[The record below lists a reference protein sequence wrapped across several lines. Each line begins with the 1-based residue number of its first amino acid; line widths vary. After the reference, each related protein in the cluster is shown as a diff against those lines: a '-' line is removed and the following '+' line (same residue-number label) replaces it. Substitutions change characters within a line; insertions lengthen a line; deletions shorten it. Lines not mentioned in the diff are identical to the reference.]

1 MSRPFTLQPSNG
13 AQIIPIPGGQAGSH
27 TILLAFLVAP
37 SAGTVTIEQQ
47 LIGSSMWSSIQSA
60 TGVSIS
66 SGSITVRSDGEIGAI
81 RVTFTSLVGGTS
93 PTLWLSSTPVTSPPS
108 DLLTDGGFGPNRRLR
123 VDLGQTGF
131 FAGREFRTFREINIA
146 AGQTLVLKFQVP
158 VDVILQQQGIE
169 LDSGSL
175 RVTNSVGGSPGGT
188 FAETLPVLGKNNM
201 SDRPAPFYAPQV
213 VVTAGG
219 TIAGATTLDV
229 HRVVAATATA
239 QQSTVG
245 NVVGDERG
253 IAANT
258 YHVAYEN
265 FGSGAATGTLWF
277 IWEERP

>member
-1 MSRPFTLQPSNG
+1 MARPFTLSATNG
-13 AQIIPIPGGQAGSH
+13 AQIIPIPGGQPGSL

-37 SAGTVTIEQQ
+37 SAGTVTIEKQSV
-47 LIGSSMWSSIQSA
+47 GSSSWSSIQFA
-60 TGVSIS
+60 TAASIS
-66 SGSITVRSDGEIGAI
+66 SGSITVKTDGEIGSI
-81 RVTFTSLVGGTS
+81 RVTFASLVGGTS
-93 PTLWLSSTPVTSPPS
+93 PTLWLSSTAIANPS
-108 DLLTDGGFGPNRRLR
+108 GDLLTDGGFGPNRRLR
-123 VDLGQTGF
+123 VDIGQTGF
-131 FAGREFRTFREINIA
+131 FAGKEFRTFREINIA
-146 AGQTLVLKFQVP
+146 AGQSLVLKFVVP
-158 VDVILQQQGIE
+158 INVILEQQGIE

-175 RVTNSVGGSPGGT
+175 RITNSVGGTPGGS

-201 SDRPAPFYAPQV
+201 SERPLPLYLPQV

-219 TIAGATTLDV
+219 TITGATTLDI

-258 YHVAYEN
+258 YHVTYEN

>member
-37 SAGTVTIEQQ
+37 SSGTVTIEQQ
-47 LIGSSMWSSIQSA
+47 LIGSSLWSSIQSA

-93 PTLWLSSTPVTSPPS
+93 PTLWLSSTPVSSPPS

-123 VDLGQTGF
+123 VDFGQTGF
-131 FAGREFRTFREINIA
+131 FAGREFRTFREFSIA
-146 AGQTLVLKFQVP
+146 AGVPLVLKFVVP
-158 VDVILQQQGIE
+158 VNVILQQQGLE

-175 RVTNSVGGSPGGT
+175 RITNSVAGTPGGV
-188 FAETLPVLGKNNM
+188 FSETLPVIGKNNM
-201 SDRPAPFYAPQV
+201 SERPLPLYAPQV
-213 VVTAGG
+213 VITAGG
-219 TIAGATTLDV
+219 TITGATALDV
-229 HRVVAATATA
+229 HRAVAATATA

-258 YHVAYEN
+258 YHVSYEN
-265 FGSGAATGTLWF
+265 LGVGVATGTLWF

>member
-1 MSRPFTLQPSNG
+1 MARPFTLLATNG
-13 AQIIPIPGGQAGSH
+13 AQIIPIPGGQAGSL

-37 SAGTVTIEQQ
+37 SAGTVTIEKQNV
-47 LIGSSMWSSIQSA
+47 GSSSWSSIQLA
-60 TGVSIS
+60 TAASIS
-66 SGSITVRSDGEIGAI
+66 SGSITVKTDGEIGAL
-81 RVTFTSLVGGTS
+81 RVTFASLVGGTS
-93 PTLWLSSTPVTSPPS
+93 PTLWLSSVTTANPS
-108 DLLTDGGFGPNRRLR
+108 GDLMTDGGFGPNRRLR
-123 VDLGQTGF
+123 VDVGQTGF

-146 AGQTLVLKFQVP
+146 AGQSLVLKFVVP
-158 VDVILQQQGIE
+158 INVILEQQGIE

-175 RVTNSVGGSPGGT
+175 RITNSVGGTPGGS

-201 SDRPAPFYAPQV
+201 SERPTPLYAPQV
-213 VVTAGG
+213 AVTAGG
-219 TIAGATTLDV
+219 TIAGATALDI

-258 YHVAYEN
+258 YHVTYEN

>member
-1 MSRPFTLQPSNG
+1 MSRPFTLLATNG
-13 AQIIPIPGGQAGSH
+13 AQIIPIPGGQAGSL

-37 SAGTVTIEQQ
+37 SAGTVTIEKQ
-47 LIGSSMWSSIQSA
+47 IVGSSSWSSIQFA
-60 TGVSIS
+60 TAASIS
-66 SGSITVRSDGEIGAI
+66 SGSITVKTDGEIGSL
-81 RVTFTSLVGGTS
+81 RVTFASLVGGTS
-93 PTLWLSSTPVTSPPS
+93 PTLWLSSTAIANPS
-108 DLLTDGGFGPNRRLR
+108 GDLLTDGGFGPNRRLR
-123 VDLGQTGF
+123 VDVGQTGF
-131 FAGREFRTFREINIA
+131 FAGKEFRTFREINIG
-146 AGQTLVLKFQVP
+146 AGQSLVLKFVVP
-158 VDVILQQQGIE
+158 INVILEQQGIE

-175 RVTNSVGGSPGGT
+175 RITNSVGGTPGGS

-201 SDRPAPFYAPQV
+201 SERPLPLYVPQV

-219 TIAGATTLDV
+219 TITGATTLDI

-258 YHVAYEN
+258 YHVTYEN